1 MAVMEISVH
10 TWLFRKTRNIIVDVT
25 VYFFA
30 VLLMMGRI
38 YTRARGR
45 EM

>member
-1 MAVMEISVH
+1 MEIIVH
-10 TWLFRKTRNIIVDVT
+10 TRLFCKTGNIIVDMT

-30 VLLMMGRI
+30 VLLTMGRI